1 MKAPQTNELTV
12 AQLRD
17 LNRAEPT
24 DARAA
29 LLASPNPQPD
39 RVAGQQGKY
48 VPDYRRAATEL
59 CETGDLQ
66 LIRGRYERSTPTS
79 VDLDAALSRL
89 TGIRFTGLEIAK
101 LMALTG
107 PDAYQDVDR
116 LLDAR
121 AATTGDIRR
130 ATSVG
135 GLSIWSRA

>member
-1 MKAPQTNELTV
+1 MNPQITDLTV
-12 AQLRD
+12 AELRD
-17 LNRAEPT
+17 LNRVSRE

-29 LLASPNPQPD
+29 LLTATNPQPD
-39 RVAGQQGKY
+39 RVAARSGRY
-48 VPDYRRAATEL
+48 IPDVRAAAQDL

-79 VDLDAALSRL
+79 VDLDAAIARL

-101 LMALTG
+101 LMGITG

-121 AATTGDIRR
+121 AATVGDIRR